1 MQVMKMFGLLG
12 YLDGKVPKLDGVT
25 DPTSLWNSE
34 ENNNKIIGFLE
45 AFVDNGELSYLAM
58 DTASI
63 AWMNLHNW
71 HEKQGPITQVH
82 LIQELLSVLYPKDI
96 STWAAITEHYHDICT

>member
-1 MQVMKMFGLLG
+1 MQVMKMSRLLG

-45 AFVDNGELSYLAM
+45 AFVDNGELSYLAT
-58 DTASI
+58 DPANTA
-63 AWMNLHNW
+63 WTNLRNR
-71 HEKQGPITQVH
+71 HEKQGPITQVRF
-82 LIQELLSVLYPKDI
+82 LQELLSISYPKDS
-96 STWAAITEHYHDICT
+96 STWAPI